1 MSKGATPTGDGLT
14 SDGGHELREG
24 GRPERRERPRRHV
37 LWRGVLQTKEAQ
49 HPCLVLNV
57 SLGGAKLAVRTDLA
71 SDREVTL
78 MLGALGTFPAV
89 IIWVENG
96 AVGVRFLDDQPQLAR
111 RLSGILPP

>member
-1 MSKGATPTGDGLT
+1 MSKGATPSGDALT
-14 SDGGHELREG
+14 SDGEPQLPGPGH
-24 GRPERRERPRRHV
+24 PERRERPRRHV
-37 LWRGVLQTKEAQ
+37 LWRGMLQTIEGP

-71 SDREVTL
+71 SNREVTL
-78 MLGALGTFPAV
+78 MLGALGVFRAV

-96 AVGVRFLDDQPQLAR
+96 AVGIRFLEDQPQLAR